1 MIKHRRH
8 RTHLP
13 ERFLLNEPEE
23 NLVAAIIKQA
33 WCDAFAG
40 KVKDYYAEY
49 HRSDDKKDARRMF
62 EADLTDVWRRS
73 LKDLADAIQIRDK
86 DIVVAYARYKKL
98 VTAGKV
104 KMRAG
109 DAFDLLLK
117 TLSNGGRLKK

>member
-1 MIKHRRH
+1 MTKHRRH

-13 ERFLLNEPEE
+13 ERFLLKEPEE

-49 HRSDDKKDARRMF
+49 HRADDKKDARRMF
-62 EADLTDVWRRS
+62 EAELPDVWRRS
-73 LKDLADAIQIRDK
+73 LKDMADAIQISDK
-86 DIVVAYARYKKL
+86 DLVLGYSRYKKL
-98 VTAGKV
+98 ITEGTI
-104 KMRAG
+104 KMRAS

>member
-1 MIKHRRH
+1 MTKHRRH

-13 ERFLLNEPEE
+13 ERFLLKEPEE

-49 HRSDDKKDARRMF
+49 HRADDKKDARRMF
-62 EADLTDVWRRS
+62 EAELPDVWRRS
-73 LKDLADAIQIRDK
+73 LKDLADAIQISDK
-86 DIVVAYARYKKL
+86 DLVLGYSRYKKL
-98 VTAGKV
+98 ITEGTI
-104 KMRAG
+104 KMRAS

>member
-1 MIKHRRH
+1 MTKHRRH

-13 ERFLLNEPEE
+13 ERFLLKEPEE

-49 HRSDDKKDARRMF
+49 HRADDKKDARRMF
-62 EADLTDVWRRS
+62 EAELPDVWRRS
-73 LKDLADAIQIRDK
+73 LKDLADAIQISDK
-86 DIVVAYARYKKL
+86 DLVLGYSRYKKL
-98 VTAGKV
+98 VTEGTI
-104 KMRAG
+104 KMRAS